1 VQKRSPSLFTGP
13 ALMGLA
19 GLLITCAWIY
29 VLFAIIPAVAQ
40 ALFG

>member
-1 VQKRSPSLFTGP
+1 VEKRSHSLFTGP

-29 VLFAIIPAVAQ
+29 VLFTMIPAVAQ
-40 ALFG
+40 AVFG